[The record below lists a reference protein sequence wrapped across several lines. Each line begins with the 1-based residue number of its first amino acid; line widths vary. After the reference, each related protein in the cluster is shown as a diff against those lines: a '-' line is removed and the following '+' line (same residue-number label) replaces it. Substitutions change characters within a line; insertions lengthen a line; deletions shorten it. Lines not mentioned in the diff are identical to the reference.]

1 MAKISRKEIFS
12 IPNLMGYFRI
22 LMIPVFSWM
31 YLTASTRED
40 VYRAAAVV
48 FISSVTDL
56 LDGWV
61 ARRFHMVTE
70 LGKFVDPL
78 ADKLTHG
85 ALALCLA
92 FKYPLMWAL
101 AALLAVKEGYMA
113 VMGLILLKR
122 GKKLD
127 GAMWFGKVCTALLFV
142 GMLVLFLWYGMPEA
156 AANGLTPVLKTLHQI
171 PTQLQQMALEREK
184 TIRLNVL
191 AASTLVTQALISY
204 KKDHDGLHFRLIQN
218 SQCEDADITVFTRE
232 NFQIPTDTKERYE
245 LFKERIFLAVPHNSP
260 YASEESVRLQDFAHE
275 DFISLSGSR
284 SIRTICDR
292 YCMQAGFVP
301 HIIYESDSPDT
312 VKNLIASGLGVGF
325 WPHYTWG
332 MDSMEQIRLLPI
344 AEPTCQRAIILQLHR
359 HARGQE
365 AVCSFYAF
373 LSRYLRQL
381 KAAEQH

>member
-1 MAKISRKEIFS
+1 
-12 IPNLMGYFRI
+12 
-22 LMIPVFSWM
+22 
-31 YLTASTRED
+31 
-40 VYRAAAVV
+40 
-48 FISSVTDL
+48 
-56 LDGWV
+56 
-61 ARRFHMVTE
+61 
-70 LGKFVDPL
+70 
-78 ADKLTHG
+78 
-85 ALALCLA
+85 
-92 FKYPLMWAL
+92 
-101 AALLAVKEGYMA
+101 
-113 VMGLILLKR
+113 
-122 GKKLD
+122 
-127 GAMWFGKVCTALLFV
+127 
-142 GMLVLFLWYGMPEA
+142 
-156 AANGLTPVLKTLHQI
+156 
-171 PTQLQQMALEREK
+171 MALEREK

-232 NFQIPTDTKERYE
+232 NFQIPADTKERYE

>member
-1 MAKISRKEIFS
+1 MELLQLEYFYAVAQNQHMTRTAEQLHIAQPSLTQS
-12 IPNLMGYFRI
+12 I
-22 LMIPVFSWM
+22 
-31 YLTASTRED
+31 
-40 VYRAAAVV
+40 
-48 FISSVTDL
+48 
-56 LDGWV
+56 
-61 ARRFHMVTE
+61 RRLEKE
-70 LGKFVDPL
+70 LGVPL
-78 ADKLTHG
+78 FYRSGRNIALTTYG
-85 ALALCLA
+85 EALQNA
-92 FKYPLMWAL
+92 
-101 AALLAVKEGYMA
+101 
-113 VMGLILLKR
+113 
-122 GKKLD
+122 
-127 GAMWFGKVCTALLFV
+127 
-142 GMLVLFLWYGMPEA
+142 
-156 AANGLTPVLKTLHQI
+156 LTPVLKTLHQI

-204 KKDHDGLHFRLIQN
+204 KKDHAGLHFRLIQN

>member
-1 MAKISRKEIFS
+1 MRIKERMAALAAGIQKKKTGWSIWQRSAEKKFFS

-122 GKKLD
+122 GKEAGRRNVVRKGLY
-127 GAMWFGKVCTALLFV
+127 GPCC
-142 GMLVLFLWYGMPEA
+142 LWECWYCSCGTECRRP
-156 AANGLTPVLKTLHQI
+156 
-171 PTQLQQMALEREK
+171 LQ
-184 TIRLNVL
+184 
-191 AASTLVTQALISY
+191 
-204 KKDHDGLHFRLIQN
+204 
-218 SQCEDADITVFTRE
+218 TV
-232 NFQIPTDTKERYE
+232 
-245 LFKERIFLAVPHNSP
+245 
-260 YASEESVRLQDFAHE
+260 
-275 DFISLSGSR
+275 
-284 SIRTICDR
+284 
-292 YCMQAGFVP
+292 
-301 HIIYESDSPDT
+301 
-312 VKNLIASGLGVGF
+312 
-325 WPHYTWG
+325 
-332 MDSMEQIRLLPI
+332 
-344 AEPTCQRAIILQLHR
+344 
-359 HARGQE
+359 
-365 AVCSFYAF
+365 
-373 LSRYLRQL
+373 
-381 KAAEQH
+381 

>member
-70 LGKFVDPL
+70 LGKFVD
-78 ADKLTHG
+78 
-85 ALALCLA
+85 LA

-156 AANGLTPVLKTLHQI
+156 AANGLILFMMAVMAAALLMYVPVFRK
-171 PTQLQQMALEREK
+171 M
-184 TIRLNVL
+184 
-191 AASTLVTQALISY
+191 
-204 KKDHDGLHFRLIQN
+204 KK
-218 SQCEDADITVFTRE
+218 
-232 NFQIPTDTKERYE
+232 
-245 LFKERIFLAVPHNSP
+245 
-260 YASEESVRLQDFAHE
+260 
-275 DFISLSGSR
+275 
-284 SIRTICDR
+284 
-292 YCMQAGFVP
+292 
-301 HIIYESDSPDT
+301 
-312 VKNLIASGLGVGF
+312 
-325 WPHYTWG
+325 
-332 MDSMEQIRLLPI
+332 
-344 AEPTCQRAIILQLHR
+344 
-359 HARGQE
+359 E
-365 AVCSFYAF
+365 A
-373 LSRYLRQL
+373 
-381 KAAEQH
+381 

>member
-1 MAKISRKEIFS
+1 MPLFYRSGRNIA
-12 IPNLMGYFRI
+12 
-22 LMIPVFSWM
+22 
-31 YLTASTRED
+31 LTTYGE
-40 VYRAAAVV
+40 
-48 FISSVTDL
+48 
-56 LDGWV
+56 
-61 ARRFHMVTE
+61 
-70 LGKFVDPL
+70 
-78 ADKLTHG
+78 
-85 ALALCLA
+85 ALQNA
-92 FKYPLMWAL
+92 
-101 AALLAVKEGYMA
+101 
-113 VMGLILLKR
+113 
-122 GKKLD
+122 
-127 GAMWFGKVCTALLFV
+127 
-142 GMLVLFLWYGMPEA
+142 
-156 AANGLTPVLKTLHQI
+156 LTPVLKTLHQI

>member
-122 GKKLD
+122 GNEAGRRNVVRKGLYSPAVCGNAGIVLVVRNAGGRCKRSDPVYD
-127 GAMWFGKVCTALLFV
+127 GSHG
-142 GMLVLFLWYGMPEA
+142 G
-156 AANGLTPVLKTLHQI
+156 
-171 PTQLQQMALEREK
+171 
-184 TIRLNVL
+184 
-191 AASTLVTQALISY
+191 S
-204 KKDHDGLHFRLIQN
+204 
-218 SQCEDADITVFTRE
+218 
-232 NFQIPTDTKERYE
+232 
-245 LFKERIFLAVPHNSP
+245 
-260 YASEESVRLQDFAHE
+260 FAHVCASVQE
-275 DFISLSGSR
+275 NEKR
-284 SIRTICDR
+284 SIKTERKKR
-292 YCMQAGFVP
+292 RNLPFAGVP
-301 HIIYESDSPDT
+301 PFFIRSG
-312 VKNLIASGLGVGF
+312 NFASRGF
-325 WPHYTWG
+325 PKGFQSAWG
-332 MDSMEQIRLLPI
+332 
-344 AEPTCQRAIILQLHR
+344 
-359 HARGQE
+359 
-365 AVCSFYAF
+365 
-373 LSRYLRQL
+373 
-381 KAAEQH
+381 